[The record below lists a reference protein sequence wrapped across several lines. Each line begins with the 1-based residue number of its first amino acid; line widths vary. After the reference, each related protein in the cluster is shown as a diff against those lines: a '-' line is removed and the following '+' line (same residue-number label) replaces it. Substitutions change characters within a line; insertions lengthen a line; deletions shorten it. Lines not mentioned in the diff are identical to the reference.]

1 MLSNQFKAMVL
12 RQEDGHTAY
21 SIEQLTESD
30 LPEGD
35 VLIDVDYSSL
45 NFKDAL
51 AITGSGKIVRTW
63 PMIPGIDLAG
73 TVRSSAS
80 TAYSAGDQVVLT
92 GWGVGERYW
101 GGYTQRQR
109 VRSEWLVPL
118 PEGLDAKKAMAIGTA
133 GFTAMLCVMRL
144 ENAGITPE
152 SGKVLVTGAAGG
164 VGSVT
169 ISILS
174 NLGYDVT
181 ALTLPEQ
188 TEIHDHLRELGAN
201 EIISGE
207 EWQDSPKPL
216 EKQNWSAAVDTV
228 GTHVLARV
236 ISSMNYNGVVAS
248 CGLAGGADLP
258 ITVMPFILRGV
269 SLLGVDSVMCPKEHR
284 VKAWKRVVKDLPD
297 SALTSINR
305 TAAIEEMPELSAKM
319 LSGRLSGRIVV
330 DVNA

>member
-1 MLSNQFKAMVL
+1 MVL
-12 RQEDGHTAY
+12 RQEGVHTAH
-21 SIEQLTESD
+21 SIEHLTESD

-35 VLIDVDYSSL
+35 VLVDVDYSSL

-51 AITGSGKIVRTW
+51 AIIGSGKIVRTW
-63 PMIPGIDLAG
+63 PMIPGVDLAG
-73 TVRSSAS
+73 TVRSSES
-80 TAYSAGDQVVLT
+80 VAYSVGDQVVLT
-92 GWGVGERYW
+92 GWGVGERHW

-118 PEGLDAKKAMAIGTA
+118 PDGLDTKKAMAIGTA

-144 ENAGITPE
+144 ESAGITPE

-164 VGSVT
+164 VGSVA

-181 ALTLPEQ
+181 ALTLPQQ
-188 TEIHDHLRELGAN
+188 TEIHDCLRELGAN
-201 EIISGE
+201 EIICGA

-216 EKQNWSAAVDTV
+216 ETQNWSAAIDTV

-236 ISSMNYNGVVAS
+236 ISTMNYSGVVAS

-269 SLLGVDSVMCPKEHR
+269 SLLGVDSVMCPTEHR
-284 VKAWKRVVKDLPD
+284 VKVWQRVVKDLPD

-305 TAAIEEMPELSAKM
+305 TAALEEMPDLSEKM
-319 LSGRLSGRIVV
+319 LSGRLRGRIVV